1 MPQAPE
7 LVNLVNEDGTAV
19 AVPVEQA
26 ASLIERGYR
35 PETQGQAAMRLA
47 NTAREEI
54 YGGTGGAIA
63 ATGLGALRG
72 ASMGTSDVLL
82 SGIGLED
89 DLQGFQEVN
98 PGYSAAGEIGG
109 AIAASFAAP
118 QSLLARTPAGLAA
131 RAGSRIARLGE
142 GGSAVARAGYSAAGA
157 ALEGGLQGAGAYV
170 SDVALGNRELSAD
183 GFMGAM
189 GQGALWGGVAG
200 GSLSVA
206 GDGLIAARRLF
217 PKQEMTREAVQAAE
231 TIAKQ
236 EIAGAVQ
243 DGETLSTA
251 ARDRLREIRAQRA
264 AMDLEVKTKL
274 DDIAVRKAQEIADL
288 DVRAA
293 AAKAQAAEAKLEKA
307 KAPAVKGKRTRKAL
321 QEEGVS
327 APGAPDGGSVA
338 PGASVSTTV
347 EPDSAATALERQLL
361 GTKQALDAGQS
372 LSDIQGTPSVA
383 NRNTHIEDALNAEIA
398 KVDPEA
404 ARLVNGLAEL
414 EQSKGALDQ
423 WLGKYQGGSVAKF
436 ERNQATRDWADRVRP
451 KEAGY
456 YTKLAPDSQNPGM
469 MEGSI
474 AAPRGRM
481 AEWRGTDAERQIADY
496 ETMRLLKPEEQ
507 LAADMAIEEQ
517 ATRRSKRIARDV
529 TEAPIE
535 PETVQAKVETALKSK
550 VDSID
555 DDIAETAHAI
565 NRMEA
570 AHADVAEALGPI
582 APTTS
587 QARAQAFREA
597 QKKADQGAAKATA
610 QTAEEIERAANVVRL
625 GGEPSSAPGL
635 GDLLG
640 KGKGAVGVAQ
650 DIGTAAE
657 ALRMMGIDVPDP
669 KNIPVIGPLLSM
681 YLKARVLGKTFGRFG
696 GKIAETAEG
705 TIAKK
710 AAATRERVYAA
721 VDRMLDASGKALK
734 ATAPQIGGPTAAL
747 AHTLF
752 SDDKP
757 KAKPYSS
764 AGTEGTIA
772 EHYLARS
779 DELARAMQPGAIA
792 RAVKQRVRTS
802 DPAVVDAIVAAQER
816 KLQFLDSKRPKPA
829 EPPILTQVRMPW
841 VPSKPEIMQW
851 GRYIEAAEDP
861 AGVMERAANGGHV
874 SVEAVET
881 LKTVYPTLYAEAQR
895 RIIERALDT
904 TEPIPYARRVQL
916 SIMFDMPLDGSQT
929 PEGAAFLQSTYA
941 PPPPAPQPQA
951 PQQTPTVTSNVRMS
965 ERTSPEGLP

>member
-1 MPQAPE
+1 VPQSPE

-19 AVPVEQA
+19 AVPIEQA

-35 PETQGQAAMRLA
+35 PETQDQAAGRLA
-47 NTAREEI
+47 QTAREEI
-54 YGGTGGAIA
+54 YGGTSGAIA
-63 ATGLGALRG
+63 ATGLGILRG
-72 ASMGTSDVLL
+72 GSMGTSDVLL
-82 SGIGLED
+82 SGLGLED
-89 DLQGFQEVN
+89 DLQGFQEIN
-98 PGYSAAGEIGG
+98 PGYSTAGEIGG

-118 QSLLARTPAGLAA
+118 QSLLARTPVGLAA

-142 GGSAVARAGYSAAGA
+142 GGGAVARAGYSAAGA
-157 ALEGGLQGAGAYV
+157 AVEGGLQGAGAYV

-183 GFMGAM
+183 GVMGAM

-217 PKQEMTREAVQAAE
+217 PKQEMTRGAVDAAE

-243 DGETLSTA
+243 DGEVLA
-251 ARDRLREIRAQRA
+251 DHARNRLREIRAQRA
-264 AMDLEVKTKL
+264 AMDIEVKTKL
-274 DDIAVRKAQEIADL
+274 DDIAVRKAQEIAAL
-288 DVRAA
+288 DIRAA
-293 AAKAQAAEAKLEKA
+293 QAKAQTAEAKLEKA

-321 QEEGVS
+321 QEEGAS
-327 APGAPDGGSVA
+327 APGATEGDSLA
-338 PGASVSTTV
+338 PGASVSTAV
-347 EPDSAATALERQLL
+347 EPDSTATALEKQLL
-361 GTKQALDAGQS
+361 GTKQAIDAGQS

-383 NRNTHIEDALNAEIA
+383 NRTTHIEDALNAELARI
-398 KVDPEA
+398 DPEA
-404 ARLVNGLAEL
+404 AKLVNGLNEL

-423 WLGKYQGGSVAKF
+423 WLGKYQSGSVAKF
-436 ERNQATRDWADRVRP
+436 ERGQAARDWADSVRP

-469 MEGSI
+469 TEGGI
-474 AAPRGRM
+474 GLARGRTSVF
-481 AEWRGTDAERQIADY
+481 RGSEEQRALADAR
-496 ETMRLLKPEEQ
+496 TMSKLSPEEQ

-517 ATRRSKRIARDV
+517 AARRSKRIAKGA
-529 TEAPIE
+529 TEATE
-535 PETVQAKVETALKSK
+535 PAETVQSKVDSALKSK

-555 DDIAETAHAI
+555 DDIAETAQAI

-582 APTTS
+582 APTGS

-597 QKKADQGAAKATA
+597 QKNADMGAAKATA

-625 GGEPSSAPGL
+625 GGDPSSAPGL
-635 GDLLG
+635 SALLG
-640 KGKGAVGVAQ
+640 KGKGVVGVTQ
-650 DIGTAAE
+650 DVATAAE

-681 YLKARVLGKTFGRFG
+681 YLKARVLGKAFGRFG
-696 GKIAETAEG
+696 GKVAETAEG
-705 TIAKK
+705 TIARK
-710 AAATRERVYAA
+710 AAATRERIYAA
-721 VDRMLDASGKALK
+721 VDKMLDVSGKALK
-734 ATAPQIGGPTAAL
+734 ATAPQIGGPAAAL

-757 KAKPYSS
+757 KAKPYTS
-764 AGTEGTIA
+764 AGQQGTIA

-779 DELARAMQPGAIA
+779 AELGQAMQPGAIA

-829 EPPILTQVRMPW
+829 EPPILTQIRMPW

-874 SVEAVET
+874 SIEAVET
-881 LKTVYPTLYAEAQR
+881 LKAVYPTLYQEAQK
-895 RIIERALDT
+895 RILERAVDT

-916 SIMFDMPLDGSQT
+916 SIMFDMPMDGSQT

-941 PPPPAPQPQA
+941 PPAPTPQPQA

-965 ERTSPEGLP
+965 ERTSPEG